1 VSRRL
6 TTRWYIGSWVIYVL
20 AWVALIMTLRGN
32 LDAGSLPPMAMLL
45 YVVLFATGAAM
56 LVFWIGALI
65 MLAQLHAWGSFT
77 AVLVLH
83 LVGLGIVGMV
93 AYAVAGPDDSM
104 TVVVRPPIAT

>member
-1 VSRRL
+1 M
-6 TTRWYIGSWVIYVL
+6 L

-32 LDAGSLPPMAMLL
+32 PDAGSLPPMAMVL
-45 YVVLFATGAAM
+45 YLVLFATGVAM

-65 MLAQLHAWGSFT
+65 MLAQLHAWDWFT

-93 AYAVAGPDDSM
+93 AYAVAGPYDSM
-104 TVVVRPPIAT
+104 TVVIRPPIAT